1 MELIIKFLKESIS
14 LWLEVSPYLLLG
26 MMIAGLLH
34 VFLGKDLIS
43 RQLGRGGISSIIKA
57 TIFGV
62 PLPVCSCGV
71 IPLASSIRKDGAHKS
86 SVLSFLVSTPTTG
99 VDSIAAT
106 YSLMG
111 PLFAIFRPLGAL
123 ISGITLGIID
133 YFFEGRKE
141 KTKII
146 PKHFHHKDVHTF
158 KIREFFRYAFLEI
171 PQDIGKWLLL
181 GTIIGGAIATF
192 IPKETFAQY
201 FSFPFDFA
209 IVLLVGIPL
218 YVCATGSIPIAVS
231 LLYKG
236 FSPGAA
242 LVFLI
247 AGPATNAITLSFVRA
262 KLGRKSFYIYLLS
275 IIIVA
280 VVLGLV
286 FNYVWTLLGKDP
298 KLTTGGGQM
307 LPFYI
312 KVISALVLFLII
324 LGTALKK
331 EKVSIKADY
340 EISVGD
346 IHCHHCKITLEGK
359 LAALD
364 GVEDVSVDV
373 DKKTVKIKGDI
384 DKKIVLDEIKNSGY
398 TPEIDQPL

>member
-26 MMIAGLLH
+26 MMIAGFLH

-43 RQLGRGGISSIIKA
+43 RHLGKGGIGSIIKA
-57 TIFGV
+57 TVFGV

-71 IPLASSIRKDGAHKS
+71 IPLASSISKDGAHKS

-106 YSLMG
+106 YALMG
-111 PLFAIFRPLGAL
+111 PLFAIFRPLAAF

-133 YFFEGRKE
+133 YFFEGKKE
-141 KTKII
+141 QTKII
-146 PKHFHHKDVHTF
+146 PKHSHHESVHTF
-158 KIREFFRYAFLEI
+158 KAKEFFRYAFLEI

-181 GTIIGGAIATF
+181 GTVIGGAIATF
-192 IPKETFAQY
+192 IPKELFAQY
-201 FSFPFDFA
+201 FSYPFDFVIA
-209 IVLLVGIPL
+209 LVVGIPL

-262 KLGRKSFYIYLLS
+262 KLGKKSFYIYLLS
-275 IIIVA
+275 IIVVA
-280 VVLGLV
+280 AALGFA
-286 FNYVWTLLGKDP
+286 FNYIWAILGKDP
-298 KLTTGGGQM
+298 NLTTGGGQM
-307 LPFYI
+307 LPFYV
-312 KVISALVLFLII
+312 KVISAVILFIII
-324 LGTALKK
+324 LVSFFKIKK
-331 EKVSIKADY
+331 APIEADY
-340 EISVGD
+340 EFSVAD
-346 IHCHHCKITLEGK
+346 IHCNHCKMTLEGK
-359 LAALD
+359 LGALS
-364 GVEDVSVDV
+364 GVEEVYV
-373 DKKTVKIKGDI
+373 DI
-384 DKKIVLDEIKNSGY
+384 DKRTIKVKGKIDRNKLIDEIKSAGY
-398 TPEIDQPL
+398 TPKID

>member
-1 MELIIKFLKESIS
+1 MELIMKFLKESLG

-26 MMIAGLLH
+26 MVIAGFLH

-43 RQLGRGGISSIIKA
+43 RHLGKGGIGSIIKA
-57 TIFGV
+57 SIFGV

-71 IPLASSIRKDGAHKS
+71 IPLASSLRKDGAHKS

-123 ISGITLGIID
+123 ISGITLGVID
-133 YFFEGRKE
+133 YFFEGKKE
-141 KTKII
+141 KTKEI
-146 PKHFHHKDVHTF
+146 PKHSHHKSVHIF
-158 KIREFFRYAFLEI
+158 KLREFFRYAFLEI

-181 GTIIGGAIATF
+181 GTMVGGAIATF
-192 IPKETFAQY
+192 IPKELFAQY
-201 FSFPFDFA
+201 FSYPFDFVIA
-209 IVLLVGIPL
+209 LVVGIPL

-262 KLGRKSFYIYLLS
+262 KLGKKSFYIYLLS
-275 IIIVA
+275 IIAVA
-280 VVLGLV
+280 VILGLA
-286 FNYVWTLLGKDP
+286 FNYIWTILGKDP
-298 KLTTGGGQM
+298 KLTTGAGQM
-307 LPFYI
+307 LPLYI
-312 KVISALVLFLII
+312 KVISAIILFLII
-324 LGTALKK
+324 IASSMKLKK
-331 EKVSIKADY
+331 VSMEADY
-340 EISVGD
+340 AFSVPD
-346 IHCHHCKITLEGK
+346 IHCHHCKMTLEGK
-359 LAALD
+359 LGSLE
-364 GVEDVSVDV
+364 GVERVSVDV
-373 DKKTVKIKGDI
+373 DKRTIKVKGNI
-384 DKKIVLDEIKNSGY
+384 DKNKLLDEIKSAGY
-398 TPEIDQPL
+398 SPKTGQNR